1 MLLFLSTTNE
11 SSALSWM
18 LKCSVEIKFYHLF
31 RVLLRVNLLVFYSYL
46 SCTFN
51 LLTCYIFFFFS
62 QWWNNRTNITREK
75 ETWKTTKEEKAGRF
89 TKVNKTKTRK
99 TLLSVLTGQ
108 RHRRLDLGMCCADEL
123 VCFPCEND
131 TRPGFDDLGLHVLC
145 SQSVVDLT
153 FILLLDPKCN
163 KWLMEY
169 FLSTL
174 SLTIFSPCV

>member
-1 MLLFLSTTNE
+1 MLLFLSTKNE

-51 LLTCYIFFFFS
+51 LLTCFFFFFFFP

-89 TKVNKTKTRK
+89 TKVNKNKKNFAVSTNRAETQTFRFGHVLCRWARLFPVWKRYSPRFWWSGSSCP
-99 TLLSVLTGQ
+99 LLSVSCW
-108 RHRRLDLGMCCADEL
+108 LDLYPTAG
-123 VCFPCEND
+123 
-131 TRPGFDDLGLHVLC
+131 
-145 SQSVVDLT
+145 
-153 FILLLDPKCN
+153 PK
-163 KWLMEY
+163 M
-169 FLSTL
+169 
-174 SLTIFSPCV
+174 